1 MQVFSFAE
9 LKLCQYVWRNTV
21 RMRRKWPSSWK
32 SILRYKSTV
41 LFLYH
46 STHLSISDVFDLSG
60 EVYIYNKV
68 WMIANFFCPI
78 LRCKLVHIIWLYDM
92 IWYYTLQVQKV
103 MYPGLPSHPQHQIA
117 KKQMK
122 MFSGMIAA
130 EIRGGVQGGKILV
143 EVCVVSNHQNVT
155 DYS

>member
-21 RMRRKWPSSWK
+21 RMHKKWPSSWK
-32 SILRYKSTV
+32 SILRYNSTV
-41 LFLYH
+41 LSLHH
-46 STHLSISDVFDLSG
+46 STHLSISEVFALSHW
-60 EVYIYNKV
+60 EVKV
-68 WMIANFFCPI
+68 WMIMHYEFLSNF
-78 LRCKLVHIIWLYDM
+78 KMQSYSYYDEL
-92 IWYYTLQVQKV
+92 LQVQKV

-117 KKQMK
+117 RKQMK

-143 EVCVVSNHQNVT
+143 EVCVVSNHQHMV
-155 DYS
+155 Y

>member
-21 RMRRKWPSSWK
+21 RMPRKWPSSWK

-60 EVYIYNKV
+60 EVYIY
-68 WMIANFFCPI
+68 
-78 LRCKLVHIIWLYDM
+78 IIKCGWSRISFVQFKDVSLFTLYDYM